1 MRAYARVYFVFF
13 VCRVDGSMH
22 VYALSCAED
31 KEVKDAIKI
40 MRHALEQSMRCG
52 RWGIRP
58 SYSSLEES
66 RELALSLLSLLQ
78 TCKLPRELYIY
89 IYIYS
94 YICEEKEKK
103 KCTCARAMR
112 SGVDSRDLAS
122 RSLIRRMARNAFVRD
137 SASARRART
146 TLN

>member
-1 MRAYARVYFVFF
+1 
-13 VCRVDGSMH
+13 MH

-94 YICEEKEKK
+94 YICEEKKEKK
-103 KCTCARAMR
+103 MYLRASDAFGRRFARPCEPL
-112 SGVDSRDLAS
+112 VDSSYGQECLCPR
-122 RSLIRRMARNAFVRD
+122 
-137 SASARRART
+137 
-146 TLN
+146 